1 MKEIEKDPYSK
12 EEMPM
17 PHSPKIRWT
26 IFSRLTIAYL
36 ALFLVLGSI
45 AVYAIF
51 KLHQIN
57 KLTRTTLRLNSP
69 ILDQKAN
76 LVDSILSQLRFK
88 KKYLLTRDPL
98 FFQQYL
104 SAQGD
109 FDRIL
114 NLIAMASDT
123 DEKRTSLKRMA
134 SHYQQ
139 FQTLAEKEIGYVRQG
154 QTYSVRQ
161 YEIEIE
167 RSIDGVLE
175 ELGRME
181 ALARMDIQKSMK
193 MLVASTSSAQP
204 WVVGLTLFSILL
216 VLAFSV
222 LITRGITRPLAQ
234 LIHKTEEISRGIYD
248 CHLNIT
254 SPPELVELARAFD
267 SMCVKLNALDQMK
280 SDFFFSISHELRTP
294 LASIKEGIS
303 LLQKNM
309 GTEGSSQQKKILTIL
324 SEESRRLIDLTN
336 SVLDLSKMESGM
348 MTYSFQLIDLAPL
361 IHQAIKELTP
371 LWEAKKI
378 ALEMEGMD
386 SLPRLKIDRER
397 ILQVFR
403 NLIGNA
409 IKFTPRGG
417 TIVIKSQSLNKTI
430 HVSIADTGPGIPEEK
445 LEKIFDKFHQG
456 PDAQG
461 GLIKGTGLGLSI
473 VKHIVMAHGGRVWAE
488 NRLGKG
494 SLFTVALP
502 VS

>member
-1 MKEIEKDPYSK
+1 MRKP
-12 EEMPM
+12 PF
-17 PHSPKIRWT
+17 PKIRLT
-26 IFSRLTIAYL
+26 IFLRLTIVYL
-36 ALFLVLGSI
+36 ALFIVIGSI

-57 KLTRTTLRLNSP
+57 KLTRTTMRINSP

-76 LVDSILSQLRFK
+76 LMDSILSQLRFK
-88 KKYLLTRDPL
+88 KKYFLTQDPL
-98 FFQQYL
+98 LFQQYL
-104 SAQGD
+104 SAQGN
-109 FDRIL
+109 FDQL
-114 NLIAMASDT
+114 FSLISTAADT
-123 DEKRTSLKRMA
+123 DEKRASLNRMA

-139 FQTLAEKEIGYVRQG
+139 FRTLVEKEMGYVRQRR
-154 QTYSVRQ
+154 TYPVRQ
-161 YEIEIE
+161 VEIEIE
-167 RSIDGVLE
+167 RSVDGVLE

-181 ALARMDIQKSMK
+181 AFARMDIQRSMK

-204 WVVGLTLFSILL
+204 WVVGLSIVSILL
-216 VLAFSV
+216 AFTFSV
-222 LITRGITRPLAQ
+222 LITRSITHPLAQ

-248 CHLNIT
+248 CHLNIS
-254 SPPELVELARAFD
+254 SPPELMELARAFD

-309 GTEGSSQQKKILTIL
+309 GAEGFPQQKKILTIL

-336 SVLDLSKMESGM
+336 SALDLSKMEAGM
-348 MTYSFQLIDLAPL
+348 MTYSFQLADLAPL

-378 ALEMEGMD
+378 AMEMEGMD
-386 SLPRLKIDRER
+386 SLPSLKIDRER

-409 IKFTPRGG
+409 IKFTPQGG
-417 TIVIKSQSLNKTI
+417 TIAIKTQWLNSALR
-430 HVSIADTGPGIPEEK
+430 VSVADTGPGIPEEK
-445 LEKIFDKFHQG
+445 LERIFDKFHQG
-456 PDAQG
+456 SHSQEA
-461 GLIKGTGLGLSI
+461 LIKGTGLGLSI
-473 VKHIVMAHGGRVWAE
+473 VKHIIMAHGGQVWAE
-488 NRLGKG
+488 NRPGRG
-494 SLFTVALP
+494 SVFTFVLP